1 MISYLQN
8 LPVSEIKI
16 DKSFV
21 SALNDEPRSAAI
33 VRSVIDLGRNL
44 NLVVVAEG
52 IEDSEIWN
60 ALSAMRCDLGQG
72 FYICHPLAPEAL
84 MEWLTLS
91 PTGATHGSL
100 ASYACQWRLGWER
113 SRAFPRST
121 NPRHD
126 HEQA

>member
-16 DKSFV
+16 DRSFV
-21 SALNDEPRSAAI
+21 SGLNDEARSAAI

-52 IEDSEIWN
+52 IENQETWN
-60 ALSAMRCDLGQG
+60 TLSTMGCDLGQG
-72 FYICHPLAPEAL
+72 FYICRPLAPEAL

-91 PTGATHGSL
+91 PTRAPHGSL
-100 ASYACQWRLGWER
+100 AS
-113 SRAFPRST
+113 
-121 NPRHD
+121 
-126 HEQA
+126 